1 MHIACFF
8 NLQPKDY
15 AVEILDCLSL
25 YPDIGLRV
33 LIEKSLLKIY
43 HNKLLMNDLL
53 QDMGQD
59 IVRQECFKMPGKRS
73 RLWQYKDI
81 NYVLTE
87 NKVRVYLTIFIGHNI
102 SIIFN
107 IV

>member
-1 MHIACFF
+1 MH
-8 NLQPKDY
+8 
-15 AVEILDCLSL
+15 
-25 YPDIGLRV
+25 
-33 LIEKSLLKIY
+33 
-43 HNKLLMNDLL
+43 DLL

-59 IVRQECFKMPGKRS
+59 IVRQECPKMPRKRS

-81 NYVLTE
+81 NHVLTE
-87 NKVRVYLTIFIGHNI
+87 NKVKVYLTNFIGYNI